1 MCIFINAPK
10 AKKHTDMKYYYSNG
24 DGLNVRLIRDV
35 RRREVENDCPLKWCI
50 TYDRKRVYY
59 STGLSLN
66 KQDWD
71 LFEKSE
77 PKDFN
82 KKKSNANHLKPL
94 YDDLTEYFND
104 TLAPKVK
111 YLSDNF
117 SFDALNSELGKADIK
132 TVNDAFQAKINNLI
146 ANNRIGNST
155 IYKTVRNSLEAYKGK
170 KISFNS
176 ITVSFLNKYETHLSA
191 EGVKTATISLY
202 MRTLRAIINND
213 GKPYLKGD
221 AYPFGRGKYLIKTSK
236 GAEKIALTLKQIH
249 AIEAFECGDLLT
261 ELCRDIWLFSFYG
274 SGINFTD
281 IFRLKYTD
289 IVLGELN
296 FVRYKTRNTRND
308 ETYLNVPILEPMK
321 KIIKKHGNTS
331 KSGYIFPLLN
341 DCKNETDRRKKIFNI
356 THESNKRIKAI
367 CRELKHDDGT
377 LMIPDYDSVNNYT
390 ARHSYATILNKLR
403 VPESF
408 ISQQLG
414 HSTQTVTQGYFGA
427 YDRDARFEY
436 NSLLLKLD
444 GDSKVKY
451 LNVI

>member
-1 MCIFINAPK
+1 
-10 AKKHTDMKYYYSNG
+10 MKYYYSNG
-24 DGLNVRLIRDV
+24 EGLNVRLFRDI
-35 RRREVENDCPLKWCI
+35 RRRDKSGDCPLRWCI
-50 TYDRKRVYY
+50 TFNRKRIYY
-59 STGLSLN
+59 STGKSLN
-66 KQDWD
+66 ADDWE

-77 PKDFN
+77 PKEFN
-82 KKKSNANHLKPL
+82 KKNANHLKPL
-94 YDDLTEYFND
+94 FEDLSNYFNKI
-104 TLAPKVK
+104 LEPKVK
-111 YLSDNF
+111 SLSDNF
-117 SFDALNSELGKADIK
+117 SFDALNIELGKSDIK
-132 TVNDAFQAKINNLI
+132 TVNDAFNSKIDALI
-146 ANNRIGNST
+146 KSNRIGNST
-155 IYKTVRNSLEAYKGK
+155 IYKTVRNSLENYKGK
-170 KISFNS
+170 NISFNS
-176 ITVSFLNKYETHLSA
+176 ITVSFLNNYEAHLTA

-202 MRTLRAIINND
+202 IRTLRAIINND
-213 GKPYLKGD
+213 GKPYLKDD

-236 GAEKIALTLKQIH
+236 GGEKIALTLRQIH
-249 AIEAFECGDLLT
+249 AIESLDCGDQLT
-261 ELCRDIWLFSFYG
+261 EFCRDLWLFSFYG

-331 KSGYIFPLLN
+331 KGGYIFPLLN
-341 DCKNETDRRKKIFNI
+341 DCTNEQDRRKKIFNI

-451 LNVI
+451 MNVI

>member
-1 MCIFINAPK
+1 
-10 AKKHTDMKYYYSNG
+10 MKYYYSNG

-35 RRREVENDCPLKWCI
+35 RRREAENDCPLKWCI
-50 TYDRKRVYY
+50 TFNKKRVYY

-82 KKKSNANHLKPL
+82 KKKSNANHLKPF

-331 KSGYIFPLLN
+331 KGGYIFPLLN

-444 GDSKVKY
+444 SDSKVKY
-451 LNVI
+451 MNVI

>member
-1 MCIFINAPK
+1 
-10 AKKHTDMKYYYSNG
+10 MKYYYSNG
-24 DGLNVRLIRDV
+24 DGLNVRLIRDI
-35 RRREVENDCPLKWCI
+35 RRREAENDCPLKWCI
-50 TYDRKRVYY
+50 TFNKKRVYY

-77 PKDFN
+77 PKDFD
-82 KKKSNANHLKPL
+82 KKKAEHLKPL

-176 ITVSFLNKYETHLSA
+176 ITVSFLNKYETHLSS

-202 MRTLRAIINND
+202 MRTLRDIINND

-331 KSGYIFPLLN
+331 KGGYIFPLLN

-451 LNVI
+451 MNVI

>member
-1 MCIFINAPK
+1 MQYIYTK
-10 AKKHTDMKYYYSNG
+10 NG
-24 DGLNVRLIRDV
+24 VTLKLIRETRKKRKDNKHLLPCLLRWRV
-35 RRREVENDCPLKWCI
+35 
-50 TYDRKRVYY
+50 TYDRKSVYY
-59 STGLSLN
+59 STN
-66 KQDWD
+66 VYFDIDDWE
-71 LFEKSE
+71 LFK
-77 PKDFN
+77 KATDYDFQF
-82 KKKSNANHLKPL
+82 KTRVAGHLKG
-94 YDDLTEYFND
+94 YKEDLEQSFD
-104 TLAPKVK
+104 KIK
-111 YLSDNF
+111 KIIDKISDNF
-117 SFDALNSELGKADIK
+117 SFDALNRELGRSDIK
-132 TVNDAFQAKINNLI
+132 TVNDAFQAKIDKLV
-146 ANNRIGNST
+146 AKNRIGNST
-155 IYKTVRNSLEAYKGK
+155 IYKTVRNSLEKYKGK
-170 KISFNS
+170 NISFKS
-176 ITVSFLNKYETHLSA
+176 ITVSFLDNYEAHLTA

-213 GKPYLKGD
+213 GEPYLKGE
-221 AYPFGRGKYLIKTSK
+221 AYPFGLKKYVIKTSK
-236 GAEKIALTLKQIH
+236 GAGKITLTLKQIH

-261 ELCRDIWLFSFYG
+261 ELCRDMWLFSFYG

-308 ETYLNVPILEPMK
+308 ETYLYVPILEPMK
-321 KIIKKHGNTS
+321 KIIQKHGNTS

-377 LMIPDYDSVNNYT
+377 LMVPDYDSVNNYT
-390 ARHSYATILNKLR
+390 ARHSYATILNNLS

-414 HSTQTVTQGYFGA
+414 HSTQTVTQGYFGGFN
-427 YDRDARFEY
+427 RDKRFEY

-451 LNVI
+451 MNVI

>member
-1 MCIFINAPK
+1 
-10 AKKHTDMKYYYSNG
+10 MKYYYSNG

-35 RRREVENDCPLKWCI
+35 RRREAENDCPLKWCI
-50 TYDRKRVYY
+50 TFNRIRVYY

-66 KQDWD
+66 KQDWE

-77 PKDFN
+77 PKDFD
-82 KKKSNANHLKPL
+82 KKKVEHLKPF

-111 YLSDNF
+111 NLSDNF

-331 KSGYIFPLLN
+331 KGGYIFPLLN
-341 DCKNETDRRKKIFNI
+341 DCTNETDRRKKIFNI

-367 CRELKHDDGT
+367 CRELKHDDDT

-444 GDSKVKY
+444 SDSKVKY
-451 LNVI
+451 MNVI

>member
-1 MCIFINAPK
+1 MINYKNNGTSVALVRK
-10 AKKHTDMKYYYSNG
+10 TKSGDNGISRIYWRVTYKQKQKYLFTGYSFSETDWKDFTDRSLKKHKGTKETLQGYFD
-24 DGLNVRLIRDV
+24 
-35 RRREVENDCPLKWCI
+35 E
-50 TYDRKRVYY
+50 T
-59 STGLSLN
+59 
-66 KQDWD
+66 
-71 LFEKSE
+71 
-77 PKDFN
+77 
-82 KKKSNANHLKPL
+82 LKPII
-94 YDDLTEYFND
+94 D
-104 TLAPKVK
+104 K
-111 YLSDNF
+111 LSKANNF
-117 SFDALNSELGKADIK
+117 SFDALNIELGKSDIK
-132 TVNDAFQAKINNLI
+132 TVNDAFNSKIDALI
-146 ANNRIGNST
+146 KSNRIGNST
-155 IYKTVRNSLEAYKGK
+155 IYKTVRNSLENYKGRN
-170 KISFNS
+170 ISFNS
-176 ITVSFLNKYETHLSA
+176 ITVSFLNNYEAHLKA

-331 KSGYIFPLLN
+331 KGGYIFPLLN

-444 GDSKVKY
+444 SDSKVKY
-451 LNVI
+451 MNVI

>member
-1 MCIFINAPK
+1 
-10 AKKHTDMKYYYSNG
+10 MKYYYSNG

-35 RRREVENDCPLKWCI
+35 RRREAENDCPLKWCI
-50 TYDRKRVYY
+50 TFNKKRVYY

-66 KQDWD
+66 KQDWE

-82 KKKSNANHLKPL
+82 KKKSNANHLKPF

-111 YLSDNF
+111 NLSDSF
-117 SFDALNSELGKADIK
+117 SFDALNNELGKADIK
-132 TVNDAFQAKINNLI
+132 TVNDAFQAKINDLI
-146 ANNRIGNST
+146 KNNRIGNST

-176 ITVSFLNKYETHLSA
+176 ITVSFLNKYEAHLTA

-236 GAEKIALTLKQIH
+236 GGEKIALTLKQIH

-331 KSGYIFPLLN
+331 KGGYIFPLLN

-436 NSLLLKLD
+436 NSLLLKLEN
-444 GDSKVKY
+444 DSKVKY
-451 LNVI
+451 MNVI

>member
-1 MCIFINAPK
+1 
-10 AKKHTDMKYYYSNG
+10 MKYYYSNG
-24 DGLNVRLIRDV
+24 DGLNVRLIRDI
-35 RRREVENDCPLKWCI
+35 RRREAENDCPLKWCI
-50 TYDRKRVYY
+50 TFNKKRVYY

-66 KQDWD
+66 KQDWE

-82 KKKSNANHLKPL
+82 KKKSNANHLKPF

-202 MRTLRAIINND
+202 MRTLRAIINNN

-321 KIIKKHGNTS
+321 KIIQKHGNTS

-367 CRELKHDDGT
+367 CRELKHDDDT

-444 GDSKVKY
+444 SDSKVKY
-451 LNVI
+451 MNVI

>member
-1 MCIFINAPK
+1 
-10 AKKHTDMKYYYSNG
+10 MKYYYSNG
-24 DGLNVRLIRDV
+24 DGLNVRLIRDI
-35 RRREVENDCPLKWCI
+35 RRREAENDCPLKWCI
-50 TYDRKRVYY
+50 TFNKKRVYY

-77 PKDFN
+77 PKDFD
-82 KKKSNANHLKPL
+82 KKKAEHLKPL

-331 KSGYIFPLLN
+331 KGGYIFPLLN

-356 THESNKRIKAI
+356 THESNKRIKLFA
-367 CRELKHDDGT
+367 G
-377 LMIPDYDSVNNYT
+377 
-390 ARHSYATILNKLR
+390 NK
-403 VPESF
+403 
-408 ISQQLG
+408 
-414 HSTQTVTQGYFGA
+414 A
-427 YDRDARFEY
+427 
-436 NSLLLKLD
+436 
-444 GDSKVKY
+444 
-451 LNVI
+451 

>member
-1 MCIFINAPK
+1 MINYKNNGTSVALVRK
-10 AKKHTDMKYYYSNG
+10 TKSGDNGISRIYWRVTYKQKQKYLFTGYSFSETDWKDFTDRSLKKHKGTKETLQGYFD
-24 DGLNVRLIRDV
+24 
-35 RRREVENDCPLKWCI
+35 E
-50 TYDRKRVYY
+50 T
-59 STGLSLN
+59 
-66 KQDWD
+66 
-71 LFEKSE
+71 
-77 PKDFN
+77 
-82 KKKSNANHLKPL
+82 LKPII
-94 YDDLTEYFND
+94 D
-104 TLAPKVK
+104 K
-111 YLSDNF
+111 LSKANNF
-117 SFDALNSELGKADIK
+117 SFDALFNELGKSDIK
-132 TVNDAFQAKINNLI
+132 TVNDAFNSKIDALI
-146 ANNRIGNST
+146 KSNRIGNST
-155 IYKTVRNSLEAYKGK
+155 IYKTVRNSLENYKGK
-170 KISFNS
+170 NISFNS
-176 ITVSFLNKYETHLSA
+176 ITVSFLNNFEAHLKA

-202 MRTLRAIINND
+202 IRTLRAIVNND
-213 GKPYLKGD
+213 GKPYLKDD

-236 GAEKIALTLKQIH
+236 GGEKIALTLRQIH
-249 AIEAFECGDLLT
+249 AIESLDCGDQLT
-261 ELCRDIWLFSFYG
+261 EFCRDLWLFSFYG

-331 KSGYIFPLLN
+331 KGGYIFPLLN

-451 LNVI
+451 MNVI

>member
-1 MCIFINAPK
+1 
-10 AKKHTDMKYYYSNG
+10 MKYYYSNG

-35 RRREVENDCPLKWCI
+35 RRREAENDCPLKWCI
-50 TYDRKRVYY
+50 TFNKKRVYY

-66 KQDWD
+66 KQDWE

-77 PKDFN
+77 PKDFD
-82 KKKSNANHLKPL
+82 KKKAEHLKPL

-146 ANNRIGNST
+146 KNNRIGNST

-331 KSGYIFPLLN
+331 KGGYIFPLLN
-341 DCKNETDRRKKIFNI
+341 DCTNETDRRKKIFNI

-377 LMIPDYDSVNNYT
+377 LMVPDYDSVNNYT

-451 LNVI
+451 MNVI

>member
-1 MCIFINAPK
+1 
-10 AKKHTDMKYYYSNG
+10 MKYYYSNG
-24 DGLNVRLIRDV
+24 DGLNVRLIRDI
-35 RRREVENDCPLKWCI
+35 RRREAENDCPLKWCI
-50 TYDRKRVYY
+50 TFNKKRVYY

-77 PKDFN
+77 PKDFD
-82 KKKSNANHLKPL
+82 KKKAEHLKPL

-155 IYKTVRNSLEAYKGK
+155 IYKTVRNSLEGFRGK
-170 KISFNS
+170 KIYFNS

-213 GKPYLKGD
+213 GKPYLKGE
-221 AYPFGRGKYLIKTSK
+221 AYPFGLKKYVIKTSK
-236 GAEKIALTLKQIH
+236 GAGKITLTLKQIH

-261 ELCRDIWLFSFYG
+261 ELCRDMWLFSFYG

-331 KSGYIFPLLN
+331 KGGYIFPLLN

-367 CRELKHDDGT
+367 CRELKHDDDT
-377 LMIPDYDSVNNYT
+377 LMVPDYDSVNNYT
-390 ARHSYATILNKLR
+390 ARHSYATILNNLS

-414 HSTQTVTQGYFGA
+414 HSTQTVTQGYFGGFN
-427 YDRDARFEY
+427 RDKRFEY

-444 GDSKVKY
+444 SDSKVKY
-451 LNVI
+451 MNVI